1 MTLIISEA
9 PVAEQASLDPITILK
24 TQESPSYC
32 CICACPTL
40 TPRLPTPHP
49 HEPGPISIEI
59 HDMPTPKWLH
69 QYHHLQPSSG
79 ILPHPPP
86 VSDLRDSNN
95 PHKRIIAIHLYC
107 LRSVLD
113 IIQSDMFS
121 TGGVNDE
128 QVMIGYSIPRYTGFG
143 PWMNWKLKSAQRPEA
158 SWRGLAD
165 QRNRWELGVE
175 GSHLCPV
182 GIYFTCE
189 RDKSD

>member
-40 TPRLPTPHP
+40 TPRLPTPQP
-49 HEPGPISIEI
+49 HGPDPISIKI
-59 HDMPTPKWLH
+59 HNLPTPAWLH

-79 ILPHPPP
+79 ILPYPPP
-86 VSDLRDSNN
+86 IQDPRNSNN
-95 PHKRIIAIHLYC
+95 PHKRIVSIHLYC

-113 IIQSDMFS
+113 IVQSDMFS
-121 TGGVNDE
+121 TGGRNVE
-128 QVMIGYSIPRYTGFG
+128 HMMIGYSIPRYTGFG
-143 PWMNWKLKSAQRPEA
+143 PWIYGNVKSPEA
-158 SWRGLAD
+158 SWKGLAD

-182 GIYFTCE
+182 GILLYL
-189 RDKSD
+189 